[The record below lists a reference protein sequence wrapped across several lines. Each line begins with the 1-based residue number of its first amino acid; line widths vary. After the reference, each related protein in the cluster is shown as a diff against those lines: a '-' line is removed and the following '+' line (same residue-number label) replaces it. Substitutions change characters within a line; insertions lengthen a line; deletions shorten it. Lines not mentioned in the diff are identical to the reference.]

1 MITAFHP
8 PTTFSVRFVI
18 VLVSTAGEKVHAAGE
33 KRYLRGAW
41 CPRDRAA
48 AVRSSPGPGR
58 DAQAAWHRPAVA
70 DHRNVH
76 RTDIPNQAA
85 DAT

>member
-8 PTTFSVRFVI
+8 SATFSVRFVR
-18 VLVSTAGEKVHAAGE
+18 VLVSTTGEKVHAAGE

-41 CPRDRAA
+41 CLRDRTA
-48 AVRSSPGPGR
+48 AVR

-70 DHRNVH
+70 DHHNVH
-76 RTDIPNQAA
+76 RTDIQNQAA